1 MAGCN
6 KSYSDNFISSRS
18 STRLHA
24 PPGGGSS
31 IGNLLFGGPPAHRQ
45 QPQQQQQ
52 QPQHVGIGHLP
63 GHGSNPHQQRGRM
76 GKENQNRNQNYGRQS
91 QQQQQQQYQ
100 AQQGGCHVSHEK
112 PASMREESKS
122 QEAMTD
128 AEKVREF
135 TFEAGQPVPE
145 TPQAMNVRE
154 VNFVV
159 KMILDELLE
168 LYSTVLPPQRAKSV
182 MMKMI
187 DEAKEVRK
195 MNCGPNDQ
203 HELIAEQGDAFVDIW
218 YYSLNCM
225 AKKGVNL
232 SAIFDLV
239 HNANMAKRDPQT
251 GKFNKR
257 EDGKIIKPRG
267 WRAPNVGMEIK
278 RQLQQ
283 GAWQ

>member
-6 KSYSDNFISSRS
+6 KSYGDNFISSRS

-24 PPGGGSS
+24 PPGGGST
-31 IGNLLFGGPPAHRQ
+31 IGNLLFGGAPAHQRQ
-45 QPQQQQQ
+45 QPQQQQ
-52 QPQHVGIGHLP
+52 PSHVGIGHLP
-63 GHGSNPHQQRGRM
+63 GHGSQSQRMGM
-76 GKENQNRNQNYGRQS
+76 GKENRNGNQNYGQPQHI
-91 QQQQQQQYQ
+91 QQPKQCY
-100 AQQGGCHVSHEK
+100 EK
-112 PASMREESKS
+112 PASMRDEHKS
-122 QEAMTD
+122 SEAMTD

-145 TPQAMNVRE
+145 TPQPMNVRE

-159 KMILDELLE
+159 KMVLDELLE

-187 DEAKEVRK
+187 EEAKEVRK
-195 MNCGPNDQ
+195 MSTGPNDQ

-232 SAIFDLV
+232 SSIFDLV

-257 EDGKIIKPRG
+257 DDGKIIKPRG
-267 WRAPNVGMEIK
+267 WRAPNVGAEIK

-283 GAWQ
+283 GSWQ